1 MFSSI
6 DSNGDGALNFEE
18 FSAMPRPE
26 NRPQGADADADDA
39 VEQRFTRADTDG
51 NGLLS
56 PDELEQ
62 GQRRGNGGGML
73 PQGQGDMRQRMENMT
88 PEQREQ
94 MRERMQQ
101 MTPEQRQQMMQRRQG
116 FNSAPTAPAV
126 PAPPAAPAAP
136 AAPTSD

>member
-1 MFSSI
+1 MPSLDEQVVTLEVPTQLAAI
-6 DSNGDGALNFEE
+6 PGIEAL
-18 FSAMPRPE
+18 
-26 NRPQGADADADDA
+26 A
-39 VEQRFTRADTDG
+39 VSVEAIMNVGSD
-51 NGLLS
+51 
-56 PDELEQ
+56 
-62 GQRRGNGGGML
+62 
-73 PQGQGDMRQRMENMT
+73 MT

-136 AAPTSD
+136 TSD